1 MHSIKIYVFPAF
13 TDDYSAHPGQT
24 FPGLMERFRSLV
36 EEAAS
41 AIDPHLQN
49 FDFQTNNFLQ
59 DELRNQF
66 ITCLYSCAVSSLLR
80 EKFVIPQMSVGFSM
94 GIYAAMVDSGAVSVR
109 AALELIRMAFDSL
122 KEGTLGIH
130 CGMGAII
137 GLDRKDIE
145 ILINQNQ
152 LDVEISNQL
161 APFSF
166 IVSGEYKNIE
176 RLLALS
182 KEEGALHTR
191 IFPVTLPYH
200 ALLLKSGAQ
209 AFAEKIRP
217 IRIGIPANP
226 IISVIDQAVLTTPEA
241 LRDELV
247 RNLYHPLNWM
257 ATCQRLISQG
267 RCEFIE
273 CGPSA
278 SLIKNARFVEGDYRF
293 LSFNMAMRQ

>member
-24 FPGLMERFRSLV
+24 LPGLLERFRSLV

-41 AIDPHLQN
+41 TFDSSLQN
-49 FDFQTNNFLQ
+49 FDFQINNFLQ

-80 EKFVIPQMSVGFSM
+80 QKVVIPQMSAGFSM
-94 GIYAAMVDSGAVSVR
+94 GIYAAMVDAGAVSVR
-109 AALELIRMAFDSL
+109 AALELIRLAFDSL
-122 KEGTLGIH
+122 KEVTLGIP

-145 ILINQNQ
+145 ILISQNQ
-152 LDVEISNQL
+152 LNVEVSNQL

-166 IVSGEYKNIE
+166 IVSGQYKNIE

-182 KEEGALHTR
+182 KGEGALHTR

-209 AFAEKIRP
+209 AFAKKIRH

-226 IISVIDQAVLTTPEA
+226 IISLVDQTILSTPEA

-257 ATCQRLISQG
+257 ATCQRLIAQG

-273 CGPSA
+273 CGPSG
-278 SLIKNARFVEGDYRF
+278 SLVKNARFIEGDYRF
-293 LSFNMAMRQ
+293 LSFDKAMRR